1 MQEIEGVLWKCMMM
15 ALPWSEGTWKVWL
28 GKGHFEQKSEGW
40 LGIIRIKKGNSERP
54 FQQPIQ
60 KPAGGKKG
68 PTFLQRDLEKASV
81 NGTRRWGWGSRQEP
95 DGLGF
100 HSKSSV
106 K

>member
-1 MQEIEGVLWKCMMM
+1 M
-15 ALPWSEGTWKVWL
+15 KVYNDGLILIWGHMKVGL

-40 LGIIRIKKGNSERP
+40 LGIIQIKKGNGERP
-54 FQQPIQ
+54 FWQSIQ
-60 KPAGGKKG
+60 KPTGGKKG
-68 PTFLQRDLEKASV
+68 PTLLSRDLEKANV

-100 HSKSSV
+100 HSKCSV